1 MGCAA
6 MNDVMVKVE
15 GLKKDF
21 DGFMALKGV
30 SFELHRGEVCGFI
43 GPNGAGKT
51 TAMRIMATIE
61 TATAGEIL
69 VNGHSVLQH
78 PDKVRHTLGFMPDQ
92 YGAYDNVSC
101 EEYLDFFAR
110 AYGYKG
116 ADRVNRVASVIEF
129 TGLEPLRNK
138 LMNKLSKGMKQRLCL
153 GRTLI
158 HDPDVLVFDEP
169 AAGLDPRARSELRDL
184 ILELAA
190 QGKTVFV
197 SSHILSELA
206 DMCTQVAIIE
216 RGELR
221 FKGAV
226 GHAQQSAS
234 KYLRYRIRLLENYE
248 GAARFLAQQPF
259 VEKVVTN
266 THELILHYGA
276 DERQY
281 SGLLAALVAGGFP
294 LVESRLVQ
302 SNLEE
307 AFLSMTTGEME

>member
-1 MGCAA
+1 MS
-6 MNDVMVKVE
+6 DVVVRVE

-21 DGFMALKGV
+21 DGFQALKGI

-61 TATAGEIL
+61 TPTGGEVY
-69 VNGHSVLQH
+69 VNGHSVIQH
-78 PDKVRHTLGFMPDQ
+78 PDKVRHALGFMPDQ
-92 YGAYDNVSC
+92 YGAYDNLSC

-110 AYGYKG
+110 AYGYQG
-116 ADRVNRVASVIEF
+116 ADRHNRVKSVIEF
-129 TGLEPLRNK
+129 TGMGPIRTK
-138 LMNKLSKGMKQRLCL
+138 QMTQLSKGMKQRLCL

-184 ILELAA
+184 IAELAA

-197 SSHILSELA
+197 SSHILTELA

-221 FKGAV
+221 FKGGV
-226 GHAQQSAS
+226 GQAQHSTS
-234 KYLRYRIRLLENYE
+234 RCVRYRLRVLENTA
-248 GAARFLAQQPF
+248 GAERFLVQQPF

-266 THELILHYGA
+266 THELLVHFGA
-276 DERQY
+276 DEQHY
-281 SGLLAALVAGGFP
+281 SRLLAALIAGGFP
-294 LVESRLVQ
+294 VVESRLVQ

-307 AFLSMTTGEME
+307 AFLALTTGDMEQA

>member
-1 MGCAA
+1 
-6 MNDVMVKVE
+6 MNDAVVKVE

-21 DGFMALKGV
+21 DGFMALKGI

-51 TAMRIMATIE
+51 TAMRIMATIDS
-61 TATAGEIL
+61 ATEGEVL

-116 ADRVNRVASVIEF
+116 ADRINRVESVIEF
-129 TGLEPLRNK
+129 TGLAPLRNK
-138 LMNKLSKGMKQRLCL
+138 LMTKLSKGMKQRLCL

-221 FKGAV
+221 FKGPV
-226 GHAQQSAS
+226 GHAQHTAS
-234 KYLRYRIRLLENYE
+234 KYVRYRLRLLENHD

-259 VEKVVTN
+259 VEKVVPN
-266 THELILHYGA
+266 THELILHYEA
-276 DERQY
+276 DERQF
-281 SGLLAALVAGGFP
+281 SGLLAALVSEGFP

-307 AFLSMTTGEME
+307 AFLSMTTGEMA